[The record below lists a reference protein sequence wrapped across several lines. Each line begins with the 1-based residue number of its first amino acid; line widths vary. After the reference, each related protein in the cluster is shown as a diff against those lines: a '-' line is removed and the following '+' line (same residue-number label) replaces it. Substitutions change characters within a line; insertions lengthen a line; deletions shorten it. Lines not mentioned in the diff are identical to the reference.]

1 MTTVAKFG
9 GSVLSDGT
17 YWQKILKIISQDENR
32 RIAVVSAI
40 GRRFFG
46 DAKVTDLLISFF
58 NAAEDKKNTIWQ
70 DVALRYKNI
79 ACFFNIDAESL
90 INETYDSMRGK
101 DFSFCVSRGE
111 YLSAKLFSLISGMQY
126 LEAARLIKFD
136 VNKNLLTDLTEQL
149 IFDAVK
155 QGTFVMGGFYGS
167 DTDGNIVLF
176 DRGGSDITG
185 ALLASAVNAEV
196 YENWTDVN
204 GFFVCDPRVVLNP
217 HKIDCLSFE
226 QLKILSTLGAGVL
239 HAQSVYPVQKKQI
252 TVDIKSIFKPHLS
265 GTLIVP
271 NAPAAQ
277 KILGITGRQ
286 VKKLFVTQHKTNA
299 HADNALYCCQNC
311 GFCTLLLKETEKE
324 KYFCDGILQ
333 KREAGLI
340 SIAHSGVK
348 EIAEKTCFALSKQ
361 EIKHQLLCNDGG
373 LLLIEINANTVN
385 NAIKTIYSH
394 FFE

>member
-126 LEAARLIKFD
+126 LEAARLIKC
-136 VNKNLLTDLTEQL
+136 QC
-149 IFDAVK
+149 VK
-155 QGTFVMGGFYGS
+155 
-167 DTDGNIVLF
+167 
-176 DRGGSDITG
+176 
-185 ALLASAVNAEV
+185 
-196 YENWTDVN
+196 
-204 GFFVCDPRVVLNP
+204 
-217 HKIDCLSFE
+217 
-226 QLKILSTLGAGVL
+226 
-239 HAQSVYPVQKKQI
+239 
-252 TVDIKSIFKPHLS
+252 
-265 GTLIVP
+265 
-271 NAPAAQ
+271 
-277 KILGITGRQ
+277 GR
-286 VKKLFVTQHKTNA
+286 
-299 HADNALYCCQNC
+299 
-311 GFCTLLLKETEKE
+311 
-324 KYFCDGILQ
+324 
-333 KREAGLI
+333 
-340 SIAHSGVK
+340 
-348 EIAEKTCFALSKQ
+348 
-361 EIKHQLLCNDGG
+361 
-373 LLLIEINANTVN
+373 
-385 NAIKTIYSH
+385 
-394 FFE
+394 